1 MTVVET
7 EIQEITEDER
17 VARWRLDQLVRAG
30 YDETAA
36 LVLADLVHVDLH
48 LAVDIVRHGCPS
60 DTALRILL

>member
-7 EIQEITEDER
+7 HIPEREDER
-17 VARWRLDQLVRAG
+17 VARWRFEQLLRAG

-36 LVLADLVHVDLH
+36 LILADQHQIDLH
-48 LAVDIVRHGCPS
+48 LAVDLVANGCAS

>member
-7 EIQEITEDER
+7 HILRSEDER
-17 VARWRLDQLVRAG
+17 VAHWRLEQLQRAG

-48 LAVDIVRHGCPS
+48 LAIDLVENGCPS

>member
-7 EIQEITEDER
+7 IVRESEEER
-17 VARWRLDQLVRAG
+17 VAHWRLEQLLRAG

-36 LVLADLVHVDLH
+36 LILADQHEVDLH
-48 LAVDIVRHGCPS
+48 LATDLVRHGCPS

>member
-7 EIQEITEDER
+7 DIQETEDER

-48 LAVDIVRHGCPS
+48 LAVDLVSQGCPS

>member
-7 EIQEITEDER
+7 PIHETEDER
-17 VARWRLDQLVRAG
+17 VARWRYEQLLRAG

-48 LAVDIVRHGCPS
+48 VAVGLARQGCAS
-60 DTALRILL
+60 NTALRILL

>member
-30 YDETAA
+30 YEETAA

-48 LAVDIVRHGCPS
+48 LAVELRRQGCPS

>member
-7 EIQEITEDER
+7 PILETEDER
-17 VARWRLDQLVRAG
+17 VAHWRLEQLQRAG

-48 LAVDIVRHGCPS
+48 LAIDLVRNGCPS